1 MQSICTGVYISIN
14 LRSHHVC
21 NQIAHM
27 HCLVPCN
34 PFAGVSASISV
45 HVQHLCCPL
54 LSNFLEID
62 LDQLVD
68 IHHLH
73 HHLQD
78 CLLHDNTLP
87 LQFVLMVVTSLMSFS
102 IAFTIV
108 DKKDHEVEDSVQTM
122 LYLANFLESLFS
134 FSHEPR
140 SAPSSPGHRAQ
151 GCWRSC
157 QERKQKPDLFHDSA
171 LRIFMLK
178 SATFSFLL

>member
-108 DKKDHEVEDSVQTM
+108 DKRITRLKIQFKRCCTWPTFWK
-122 LYLANFLESLFS
+122 AC
-134 FSHEPR
+134 
-140 SAPSSPGHRAQ
+140 SA
-151 GCWRSC
+151 
-157 QERKQKPDLFHDSA
+157 
-171 LRIFMLK
+171 
-178 SATFSFLL
+178 SATNHVLHHPRLAIELRVVGGPARRGNRNPIFFMIQH